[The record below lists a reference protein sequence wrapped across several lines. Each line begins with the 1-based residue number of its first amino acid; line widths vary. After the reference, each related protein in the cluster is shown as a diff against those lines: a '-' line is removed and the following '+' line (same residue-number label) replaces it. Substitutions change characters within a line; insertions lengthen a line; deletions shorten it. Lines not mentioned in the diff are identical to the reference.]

1 MYACQYVGIDDPAR
15 QRTLPIDR
23 INRQLAIVEVDDVVE
38 LFNRFKAGD
47 PTVGD
52 YAVQPDRLGDRLDV
66 KSCCAVTDRMLPYWQ
81 ERGVPTSVLRE
92 LLLPVIPAEEDIIT
106 LGQDNEEVT
115 YLVVGYDGFARAG
128 TTIDTADIG
137 SGGTLTRVH
146 EGQIVISHINAVNG
160 SICVVPSEYD
170 GYVITSE
177 YSAFDHQATADPW
190 VLWTILRS
198 PEIRAE
204 FLVRASGVGRTR
216 VDWDTIAEV
225 SVPTPGPEISRSIT
239 SELEEANRLLAEVE
253 ERRTRA
259 RQLAN
264 ETYGLAS
271 DEAQAILRRFKP
283 PK

>member
-1 MYACQYVGIDDPAR
+1 
-15 QRTLPIDR
+15 
-23 INRQLAIVEVDDVVE
+23 
-38 LFNRFKAGD
+38 
-47 PTVGD
+47 
-52 YAVQPDRLGDRLDV
+52 
-66 KSCCAVTDRMLPYWQ
+66 LPYWQ